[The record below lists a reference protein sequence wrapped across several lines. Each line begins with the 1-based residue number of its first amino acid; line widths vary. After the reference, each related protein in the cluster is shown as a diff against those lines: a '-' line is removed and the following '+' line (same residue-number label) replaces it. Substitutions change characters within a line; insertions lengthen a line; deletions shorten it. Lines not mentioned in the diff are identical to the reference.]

1 MHDKFPNAK
10 PTGCKF
16 LRKPQGSFE
25 RTRER
30 YKGNRYA
37 AVTEAG

>member
-16 LRKPQGSFE
+16 LRKPQGVALKEQE
-25 RTRER
+25 RDTKET
-30 YKGNRYA
+30 
-37 AVTEAG
+37 VMLL